1 MYVSIFLWVFVCI
14 WLWWCVWFIPAEA
27 VGQICVNPLFQTSC
41 GCSPPCCHQSQLNG
55 QSYPLSFILTH
66 EHTRS
71 QVREHVRGAGAEVG
85 KPPLF
90 KDDKHLCKPSKQ
102 PLSFSFSVSKLSNS
116 STPTAAWT
124 AVCLTPPK
132 TSIQASTRDKSKWEI
147 HHHRKSGLIKALHG
161 SSKYDH
167 CLGRKVLRT
176 APLRMS
182 WESRD
187 CSLSKG

>member
-1 MYVSIFLWVFVCI
+1 MYVSIFLWVFACMIMMVC
-14 WLWWCVWFIPAEA
+14 A
-27 VGQICVNPLFQTSC
+27 VYPSRGSGARYGLTHFSRRPVAVLPHVAISHSSMA
-41 GCSPPCCHQSQLNG
+41 SP
-55 QSYPLSFILTH
+55 YPLSFILTH

-71 QVREHVRGAGAEVG
+71 QVREPVRGAGAEVG

-90 KDDKHLCKPSKQ
+90 RDDKHLCKPSKQ
-102 PLSFSFSVSKLSNS
+102 PLSFSLSLSKLSNS

-147 HHHRKSGLIKALHG
+147 HHCRKSGLIKVLHG
-161 SSKYDH
+161 SSKYDQ

-187 CSLSKG
+187 CNLSKG